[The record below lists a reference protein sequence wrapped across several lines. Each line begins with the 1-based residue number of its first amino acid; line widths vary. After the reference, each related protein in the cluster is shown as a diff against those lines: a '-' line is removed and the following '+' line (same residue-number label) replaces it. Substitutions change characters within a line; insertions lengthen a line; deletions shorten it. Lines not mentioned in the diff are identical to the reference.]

1 MGRSAPAIPA
11 SDWKQGTGSPASMRE
26 NPISPVALRPRLSTS
41 LPTTDSI
48 LGRHL
53 TMSRKSV
60 NTPASAMPEGQENI
74 HKISSLVSISD
85 NSAFFL
91 VLFRVRCNQIGDTM
105 KNRVECWRASKE
117 DRVAEVDFGRDW
129 LASAS
134 AAHPLSD
141 VANLERLIAKLSTSD
156 SMAALQ
162 SIIGWAEEAIGVPGF
177 SIQHR
182 FALIDLLDRTAK
194 NHQLRLVPQYLEG
207 PRLKKLSESRLWSTS
222 FNFWR
227 VMGEAYLDLMER
239 FQAAEAGGDD
249 FRRNLPAV
257 VGRALRSLTVQLKWT
272 VLRYDRVEERLW
284 RDLGR
289 AYLFA
294 ESQGFAPKRSAVYPG
309 SHGESSAREELLKAL
324 MMTVSA
330 PDALTPVQ
338 QHVAER
344 LVAHFGSRFALHPT
358 PGPGCV
364 FSFDLSMHVPP
375 TRARK
380 GAVAMP
386 MLRYFG
392 PGTAG
397 EGLHELIAHL
407 RHHER
412 LPPGVHIGGDF
423 PRDIVVS
430 VLDHLSRCWADTPVA
445 RRGKRRDLINRLTVI
460 PGLVDIHQWLDAVVA
475 DAEAGDAPPAV
486 SESWVVSD
494 ASDGGY
500 GAVVPAQTGDWL
512 QVGALV
518 GVRGETSDFGRL
530 AILRRLSQDDA
541 GQWRVGM
548 ELIGDV
554 AVPVNLFPQAAK
566 NALDPDRFG
575 EPAILVTRHPGEDRA
590 IEMLL
595 RPGAFPVLRELQM
608 RFRDRLHRITF
619 LRTVE
624 HGNNYDRI
632 MFRLL

>member
-1 MGRSAPAIPA
+1 MA
-11 SDWKQGTGSPASMRE
+11 D
-26 NPISPVALRPRLSTS
+26 
-41 LPTTDSI
+41 
-48 LGRHL
+48 
-53 TMSRKSV
+53 
-60 NTPASAMPEGQENI
+60 
-74 HKISSLVSISD
+74 
-85 NSAFFL
+85 
-91 VLFRVRCNQIGDTM
+91 
-105 KNRVECWRASKE
+105 
-117 DRVAEVDFGRDW
+117 VDFGRDW
-129 LASAS
+129 LASSEAE
-134 AAHPLSD
+134 HPLSD

-162 SIIGWAEEAIGVPGF
+162 SVIAWAGDAVSVPGF

-182 FALIDLLDRTAK
+182 FALIDLLDRAAK

-227 VMGEAYLDLMER
+227 VMGEAYLNLLER
-239 FQAAEAGGDD
+239 CQAAEAGAED
-249 FRRNLPAV
+249 FRRNLPAI

-272 VLRYDRVEERLW
+272 VLRYDRVEERIW

-294 ESQGFAPKRSAVYPG
+294 ESQGFAARRSAVYPG

-324 MMTVSA
+324 MLTVSA
-330 PDALTPVQ
+330 PDALTPYQ
-338 QHVAER
+338 QHLAER

-364 FSFDLSMHVPP
+364 FSFDLAMHVPP

-397 EGLHELIAHL
+397 EGLHELVGHL

-412 LPPGVHIGGDF
+412 LPPSVHIGGEF
-423 PRDIVVS
+423 PRDVVTS

-445 RRGKRRDLINRLTVI
+445 RRGKRRDLVTRLTVI
-460 PGLVDIHQWLDAVVA
+460 PGLVEIHEWLDTPVDA
-475 DAEAGDAPPAV
+475 AEAGGVPWPD

-512 QVGALV
+512 QVGALA
-518 GVRGETSDFGRL
+518 GVRGETSTFGRL
-530 AILRRLSQDDA
+530 GIVRRLTQDSF
-541 GQWRVGM
+541 GQLRVGM

-554 AVPVNLFPQAAK
+554 AVPVNLFPQAAR
-566 NALDPDRFG
+566 NALDPDRSG
-575 EPAILVTRHPGEDRA
+575 EPAILVTRQPGEDRA
-590 IEMLL
+590 IELL
-595 RPGAFPVLRELQM
+595 MRPGAFPVLRELQM
-608 RFRDRLHRITF
+608 RFRDRLHHIAF

-624 HGNNYDRI
+624 HGGSYDRM